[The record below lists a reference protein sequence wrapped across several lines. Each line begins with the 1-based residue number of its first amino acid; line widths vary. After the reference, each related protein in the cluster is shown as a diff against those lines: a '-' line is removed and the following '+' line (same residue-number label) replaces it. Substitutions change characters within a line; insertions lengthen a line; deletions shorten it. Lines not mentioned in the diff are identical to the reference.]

1 MPKKSLSQK
10 ITEALQL
17 AADLNKAIKTLP
29 PPIRE
34 TIIKYAEIKAGR
46 RRGRRRRGRRGAGR
60 KPKKIVTQQ
69 AS

>member
-17 AADLNKAIKTLP
+17 AAEFNKAIKTLP

-34 TIIKYAEIKAGR
+34 TVLKYAEIRAGR
-46 RRGRRRRGRRGAGR
+46 RRGRRRGRRGPGR
-60 KPKKIVTQQ
+60 KPKKAVTQQ
-69 AS
+69 AA